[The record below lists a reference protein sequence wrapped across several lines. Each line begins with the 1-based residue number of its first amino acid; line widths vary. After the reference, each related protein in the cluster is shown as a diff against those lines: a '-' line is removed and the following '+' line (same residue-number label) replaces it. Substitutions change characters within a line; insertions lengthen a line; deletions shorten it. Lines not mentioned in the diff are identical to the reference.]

1 MAASAQIATLVCTV
15 PASIAAAAPQVGTQH
30 SVAGTLHS
38 VAQLCMAVDASDRT
52 DLESRSRTEGLGT
65 APAADGCSC
74 TAQTRKAEP
83 AAAAAD
89 VVEVDHSHIRTAA
102 AGAAARACT
111 AVETREDP
119 RRDGGNRWQ
128 RAQC

>member
-15 PASIAAAAPQVGTQH
+15 PDLDAAAVPQVGTQH

-52 DLESRSRTEGLGT
+52 DSESHSTEGLGT
-65 APAADGCSC
+65 ASAADGCSC

-83 AAAAAD
+83 AAAAAA
-89 VVEVDHSHIRTAA
+89 VVEVGRSHIRTAA
-102 AGAAARACT
+102 AGTAARACT
-111 AVETREDP
+111 AVETRED
-119 RRDGGNRWQ
+119 RRRGGGNRWQ

>member
-15 PASIAAAAPQVGTQH
+15 PDLDAAVAPQVGTQH

-38 VAQLCMAVDASDRT
+38 VAQRCMAVDASDRT
-52 DLESRSRTEGLGT
+52 DSESHSRTEGLGT
-65 APAADGCSC
+65 ASAADGCSC

-83 AAAAAD
+83 AAAA
-89 VVEVDHSHIRTAA
+89 VVEVGRSHIHTAA
-102 AGAAARACT
+102 AGTAARACT
-111 AVETREDP
+111 AVEAREEP
-119 RRDGGNRWQ
+119 RRGGGNRWQ